1 MSSGNS
7 KVTSKMKTTSGDL
20 RTLKPILP
28 KLNPV
33 VTRVIEINAPAMQMC
48 KCFVCDERVISSGV
62 PLLQSTTQVSNTDLP
77 TKIGQLMG
85 EKFMVVVSADDVLCR
100 KCHALVNHVDKLES
114 DLLLVKRSL
123 RNHLKKK
130 YGLNDDIKETE
141 TVKVENEVEME
152 YTFVQDVESEED
164 HEPQSKKPKQSRPV
178 RFRAIK
184 PKPPGSVQL
193 LKCPSCN
200 FITTEPDLLSCHR
213 VVCTAM
219 AYKCT
224 MCDKK
229 FDSQKMI
236 RNHKIEA
243 HLTKWICHF
252 CNISFNEEKKFTLH
266 MKNHLGDRLN
276 NKTVKI
282 KTDEGKKEKVTLSFK
297 CPHCPE
303 SFEAFSQ
310 LQIHLVNHTSS
321 VTFRCVRCDIGFQ
334 NKLELIEHVKTHDEG
349 TPEEYILP
357 GSPEEG
363 KETAETLYSCSE
375 CSINFIQ
382 EDLYL
387 RHLSMHQEMEPVE
400 QTEQS
405 DMNLF
410 PEEGEKNASKPEKE
424 EFECPNCGEKKEDSE
439 TLEMHRLTE
448 CLGLEKKTVNEVKD
462 VSESEYQENAG
473 EEASHLELNQL
484 LYVNSLNVQLVDGNV
499 VFQNATDAKGEI
511 ENSENDANANSK
523 SVEDILENMFQVKD
537 EDSGK
542 MGEEAEGE
550 VPENELQVSDLKQG
564 KNKTFMCAVCSF
576 ATQNLGALKKHFVE
590 AHEAFKC
597 WICKKDFQMEDLR
610 KHLAEEHGTSTV
622 SVQSKTYNCVHCSEK
637 FTNRRALHLHEVKH
651 PENLN
656 IQCPDCG
663 EKFARDK
670 FLNEHRE
677 AAHTVAHCRVCNK
690 SFGNVK
696 QLKSHEARH
705 AKSDKT
711 QFKCTDCDRI
721 FQTPTGL
728 RHHKAIHTGEFK
740 YKCEFCGKGF
750 VARVRYEEHRAS
762 HTKEERYSCE
772 ICGKKFS
779 FQATYWIH
787 RKWHDNPTPYK
798 CEYCGRLFKH
808 SSLLSVHKRKHTGER
823 PYECPHCDQSFTV
836 GNTLKRHLMLHTG
849 LFPFTC
855 QICDQGFSG
864 KHKMALHMSKV
875 HQDNSLLEQQ
885 SQKKPS
891 EYKMVVKQE
900 PEKTE
905 TVTEETDQ
913 SQQNQTWILTEN
925 DNNRSQML
933 TIQTAE
939 GENIPCTLLTD
950 DIIGNIVN
958 TDNRIVEIIPY
969 DTIKAESVED
979 GNEVGFILMNQTD
992 RSNLGMISED
1002 ETFIDQSQVF
1012 NGECLKKDEVETV
1025 IPQSTQMKH
1034 IVYSKGEN
1042 GPQETNVESSENMV
1056 QGFAS

>member
-1 MSSGNS
+1 MY
-7 KVTSKMKTTSGDL
+7 
-20 RTLKPILP
+20 
-28 KLNPV
+28 
-33 VTRVIEINAPAMQMC
+33 
-48 KCFVCDERVISSGV
+48 
-62 PLLQSTTQVSNTDLP
+62 
-77 TKIGQLMG
+77 
-85 EKFMVVVSADDVLCR
+85 
-100 KCHALVNHVDKLES
+100 
-114 DLLLVKRSL
+114 LVKKKISQKKNL
-123 RNHLKKK
+123 FHFSEILK
-130 YGLNDDIKETE
+130 N
-141 TVKVENEVEME
+141 ENEVEME
-152 YTFVQDVESEED
+152 YALVQDVESEED
-164 HEPQSKKPKQSRPV
+164 HEPQAKKLKQTRPV

-200 FITTEPDLLSCHR
+200 FLTTEPDLLAGHR
-213 VVCTAM
+213 VVCSAM

-252 CNISFNEEKKFTLH
+252 CNISFNEEKKFTVH

-276 NKTVKI
+276 NKAVKI
-282 KTDEGKKEKVTLSFK
+282 KADEEKKEKIVPNFK
-297 CPHCPE
+297 CQHCPE

-321 VTFRCVRCDIGFQ
+321 VTFKCVRCDIGFQ
-334 NKLELIEHVKTHDEG
+334 NKLELIEHVKSHDESV
-349 TPEEYILP
+349 PEEYILP
-357 GSPEEG
+357 GSPEEAR
-363 KETAETLYSCSE
+363 ETTETLFSCPE
-375 CSINFIQ
+375 CSINFLQ

-387 RHLSMHQEMEPVE
+387 QHLSMHQAMDPAE
-400 QTEQS
+400 QTEGEL
-405 DMNLF
+405 NLF
-410 PEEGEKNASKPEKE
+410 TEEGAKNGSKSE
-424 EFECPNCGEKKEDSE
+424 EREFVCPNCGEKKEDAE

-448 CLGLEKKTVNEVKD
+448 CLGAEKKPGNEVKE
-462 VSESEYQENAG
+462 VSESEFQENPG

-499 VFQNATDAKGEI
+499 VFQNATDDKTEI
-511 ENSENDANANSK
+511 ANCESEADANSK

-537 EDSGK
+537 EEKGK
-542 MGEEAEGE
+542 NEEGE
-550 VPENELQVSDLKQG
+550 RSEVTETELHVNDLKQG
-564 KNKTFMCAVCSF
+564 KNKTFVCAECSF
-576 ATQNLGALKKHFVE
+576 TTQNLAALKQHFVE
-590 AHEAFKC
+590 VHEAFKC
-597 WICKKDFQMEDLR
+597 WICKKNFQMEELR
-610 KHLAEEHGTSTV
+610 KHLATEHGTNAV
-622 SVQSKTYNCVHCSEK
+622 GLQSKTYTCVHCSEK

-677 AAHTVAHCRVCNK
+677 ASHTISHCRVCNK
-690 SFGNVK
+690 AFGNVK
-696 QLKSHEARH
+696 QLKSHETRH

-711 QFKCTDCDRI
+711 QFKCTDCNRI

-849 LFPFTC
+849 VFPFTC

-864 KHKMALHMSKV
+864 KHKMAMHMSKV

-885 SQKKPS
+885 SQKKPA

-905 TVTEETDQ
+905 ST
-913 SQQNQTWILTEN
+913 SQNQTWILAEN
-925 DNNRSQML
+925 ENNGSQML
-933 TIQTAE
+933 TIQTEE
-939 GENIPCTLLTD
+939 GENIPCALLTD
-950 DIIGNIVN
+950 DVIGNIVN
-958 TDNRIVEIIPY
+958 TNNRIVEIIPY
-969 DTIKAESVED
+969 DSIKTENVDD
-979 GNEVGFILMNQTD
+979 GSGVGFILMNQPD
-992 RSNLGMISED
+992 RSSLGMVSED
-1002 ETFIDQSQVF
+1002 EEFGEHSQVY
-1012 NGECLKKDEVETV
+1012 NGECLKA
-1025 IPQSTQMKH
+1025 
-1034 IVYSKGEN
+1034 
-1042 GPQETNVESSENMV
+1042 ETNGNQEPMTSNEPRIDIVPSEDFIKTEENDSRETRIRSSENMAEEFV
-1056 QGFAS
+1056 SGL

>member
-1 MSSGNS
+1 M
-7 KVTSKMKTTSGDL
+7 
-20 RTLKPILP
+20 
-28 KLNPV
+28 
-33 VTRVIEINAPAMQMC
+33 E
-48 KCFVCDERVISSGV
+48 F
-62 PLLQSTTQVSNTDLP
+62 
-77 TKIGQLMG
+77 
-85 EKFMVVVSADDVLCR
+85 
-100 KCHALVNHVDKLES
+100 ALVRDGE
-114 DLLLVKRSL
+114 
-123 RNHLKKK
+123 
-130 YGLNDDIKETE
+130 I
-141 TVKVENEVEME
+141 
-152 YTFVQDVESEED
+152 EED
-164 HEPQSKKPKQSRPV
+164 PEPQTKRLKQGNRTV

-193 LKCPSCN
+193 LKCQSCN
-200 FITTEPDLLSCHR
+200 FITTEQDLLSCHR
-213 VVCTAM
+213 LVCSAM

-252 CNISFNEEKKFTLH
+252 CNISFNEEKKFTVH

-276 NKTVKI
+276 SKTI
-282 KTDEGKKEKVTLSFK
+282 KTKVEECKKEKAVLTFK
-297 CPHCPE
+297 CPHCAE

-321 VTFRCVRCDIGFQ
+321 VTFKCVRCDIGFQ
-334 NKLELIEHVKTHDEG
+334 NKLELINHVKTHENETMAEDS
-349 TPEEYILP
+349 ILP
-357 GSPEEG
+357 GSPEDT
-363 KETAETLYSCSE
+363 KEALETIFSCPI
-375 CSINFIQ
+375 CSISFLQ

-387 RHLSMHQEMEPVE
+387 QHLSMHQEMEPVE
-400 QTEQS
+400 QSEQNEL
-405 DMNLF
+405 NLF
-410 PEEGEKNASKPEKE
+410 VEDNDKKNITKREEPDFDFPNGE
-424 EFECPNCGEKKEDSE
+424 EKKNDETE
-439 TLEMHRLTE
+439 TLELRHSLTDSS
-448 CLGLEKKTVNEVKD
+448 LDMQKKTVNEEVP
-462 VSESEYQENAG
+462 ESEFQENAG

-499 VFQNATDAKGEI
+499 IFQNATTNDKI
-511 ENSENDANANSK
+511 KIDNSESEANANDK
-523 SVEDILENMFQVKD
+523 SVEDIIENMFQVKD
-537 EDSGK
+537 EEKQNNDVD
-542 MGEEAEGE
+542 ETEG
-550 VPENELQVSDLKQG
+550 NEITERKLEISDLQEGQG
-564 KNKTFMCAVCSF
+564 KTFVCAECSF
-576 ATQNLGALKKHFVE
+576 STSTLAALKQHFVS

-597 WICKKDFQMEDLR
+597 WICKKNFQMDELK
-610 KHLAEEHGTSTV
+610 KHLATEHGANAVTL
-622 SVQSKTYNCVHCSEK
+622 QSKSYTCVHCSEK
-637 FTNRRALHLHEVKH
+637 FTNRRALHLHEIKH

-677 AAHTVAHCRVCNK
+677 IAHTVSHCRVCNK
-690 SFGNVK
+690 AFGNVK

-849 LFPFTC
+849 VFPFTC

-875 HQDNSLLEQQ
+875 HNDNSLLGQQ
-885 SQKKPS
+885 TQKKPT
-891 EYKMVVKQE
+891 EYKMVVKDTKK
-900 PEKTE
+900 PEVDNATL
-905 TVTEETDQ
+905 
-913 SQQNQTWILTEN
+913 QNQTWVLKEN
-925 DNNRSQML
+925 DNSGSQML
-933 TIQTAE
+933 TIQTEE

-950 DIIGNIVN
+950 DMIGNIVN
-958 TDNRIVEIIPY
+958 TNNRIVEIIPY
-969 DTIKAESVED
+969 DSIKGED
-979 GNEVGFILMNQTD
+979 DVDDEGNEVGFILMNQTD
-992 RSNLGMISED
+992 ESALGMVNNNED
-1002 ETFIDQSQVF
+1002 EDFKDSSTHGY
-1012 NGECLKKDEVETV
+1012 NGECTKVDIDSVEGMDSGNS
-1025 IPQSTQMKH
+1025 QSQPCNSFVK
-1034 IVYSKGEN
+1034 
-1042 GPQETNVESSENMV
+1042 VEHVDVKEGSMESVENMSEEFV
-1056 QGFAS
+1056 SVL

>member
-1 MSSGNS
+1 M
-7 KVTSKMKTTSGDL
+7 
-20 RTLKPILP
+20 
-28 KLNPV
+28 
-33 VTRVIEINAPAMQMC
+33 E
-48 KCFVCDERVISSGV
+48 F
-62 PLLQSTTQVSNTDLP
+62 
-77 TKIGQLMG
+77 
-85 EKFMVVVSADDVLCR
+85 
-100 KCHALVNHVDKLES
+100 ALVRDGE
-114 DLLLVKRSL
+114 
-123 RNHLKKK
+123 
-130 YGLNDDIKETE
+130 I
-141 TVKVENEVEME
+141 
-152 YTFVQDVESEED
+152 EED
-164 HEPQSKKPKQSRPV
+164 PEPQTKRLKQGNRTI

-193 LKCPSCN
+193 LKCQSCN
-200 FITTEPDLLSCHR
+200 FITTEQDLLSCHR
-213 VVCTAM
+213 LVCSAM

-252 CNISFNEEKKFTLH
+252 CNISFNEEKKFTVH

-276 NKTVKI
+276 SKTI
-282 KTDEGKKEKVTLSFK
+282 KTKVEECKKEKAVLTFK
-297 CPHCPE
+297 CPHCAE

-321 VTFRCVRCDIGFQ
+321 VTFKCVRCDIGFQ
-334 NKLELIEHVKTHDEG
+334 NKLELINHISDLQEGQGKTFVC
-349 TPEEYILP
+349 
-357 GSPEEG
+357 
-363 KETAETLYSCSE
+363 AE
-375 CSINFIQ
+375 CSF
-382 EDLYL
+382 
-387 RHLSMHQEMEPVE
+387 S
-400 QTEQS
+400 TS
-405 DMNLF
+405 
-410 PEEGEKNASKPEKE
+410 
-424 EFECPNCGEKKEDSE
+424 
-439 TLEMHRLTE
+439 TL
-448 CLGLEKKTVNEVKD
+448 
-462 VSESEYQENAG
+462 A
-473 EEASHLELNQL
+473 A
-484 LYVNSLNVQLVDGNV
+484 
-499 VFQNATDAKGEI
+499 
-511 ENSENDANANSK
+511 
-523 SVEDILENMFQVKD
+523 
-537 EDSGK
+537 
-542 MGEEAEGE
+542 
-550 VPENELQVSDLKQG
+550 LKQ
-564 KNKTFMCAVCSF
+564 
-576 ATQNLGALKKHFVE
+576 HFVS

-597 WICKKDFQMEDLR
+597 WICKKNFQMDELK
-610 KHLAEEHGTSTV
+610 KHLATEHGANAVTL
-622 SVQSKTYNCVHCSEK
+622 QSKSYTCVHCSEK
-637 FTNRRALHLHEVKH
+637 FTNRRALHLHEIKH

-677 AAHTVAHCRVCNK
+677 VAHTVSHCRVCNK
-690 SFGNVK
+690 AFGNVK

-849 LFPFTC
+849 VFPFTC

-875 HQDNSLLEQQ
+875 HNDNSLLGQQ
-885 SQKKPS
+885 TQKKPT
-891 EYKMVVKQE
+891 EYKMVVKDTKKSE
-900 PEKTE
+900 VDATL
-905 TVTEETDQ
+905 
-913 SQQNQTWILTEN
+913 QNQTWVLKEN
-925 DNNRSQML
+925 DNSGSQML
-933 TIQTAE
+933 TIQTEE

-950 DIIGNIVN
+950 DMIGNIVN
-958 TDNRIVEIIPY
+958 TNNRIVEIIPY
-969 DTIKAESVED
+969 DSIKGED
-979 GNEVGFILMNQTD
+979 DVDDEGNEVGFILMNQTD
-992 RSNLGMISED
+992 ESALGIVNNNED
-1002 ETFIDQSQVF
+1002 EDFKDSSTHGY
-1012 NGECLKKDEVETV
+1012 NGECTKVDIDSVEGMDSGNS
-1025 IPQSTQMKH
+1025 QSQPCDSFVK
-1034 IVYSKGEN
+1034 
-1042 GPQETNVESSENMV
+1042 VEHVDVKEGSMESVENMSEEFV
-1056 QGFAS
+1056 SVL

>member
-1 MSSGNS
+1 MN
-7 KVTSKMKTTSGDL
+7 
-20 RTLKPILP
+20 
-28 KLNPV
+28 
-33 VTRVIEINAPAMQMC
+33 E
-48 KCFVCDERVISSGV
+48 
-62 PLLQSTTQVSNTDLP
+62 
-77 TKIGQLMG
+77 
-85 EKFMVVVSADDVLCR
+85 
-100 KCHALVNHVDKLES
+100 
-114 DLLLVKRSL
+114 
-123 RNHLKKK
+123 
-130 YGLNDDIKETE
+130 ETE
-141 TVKVENEVEME
+141 YFFFFTFLDILRSDNEVEME
-152 YTFVQDVESEED
+152 FAVVQEIESEED
-164 HEPQSKKPKQSRPV
+164 PEPQAKKLKPSKPV

-200 FITTEPDLLSCHR
+200 FITTESDLFSCHR
-213 VVCTAM
+213 LVCSAM

-243 HLTKWICHF
+243 HLSKWICHF
-252 CNISFNEEKKFTLH
+252 CNISFKEEKKFTVH

-276 NKTVKI
+276 NKVE
-282 KTDEGKKEKVTLSFK
+282 EGKKDKTMLSFK
-297 CPHCPE
+297 CPHCSE
-303 SFEAFSQ
+303 NFEAFSQ

-321 VTFRCVRCDIGFQ
+321 VTFKCVRCNIGFQ
-334 NKLELIEHVKTHDEG
+334 TKLELIEHVKCHDD
-349 TPEEYILP
+349 EYILP
-357 GSPEEG
+357 GSPEEM
-363 KETAETLYSCSE
+363 KKATETLFSCPV
-375 CSINFIQ
+375 CSLNFLQ
-382 EDLYL
+382 EDVYL
-387 RHLSMHQEMEPVE
+387 EHLNIHREVE
-400 QTEQS
+400 ERPAEETETQ
-405 DMNLF
+405 MNLF
-410 PEEGEKNASKPEKE
+410 EEGTDSKNGPKSDEVV
-424 EFECPNCGEKKEDSE
+424 FECSNCGEKKEDAE

-448 CLGLEKKTVNEVKD
+448 CLGLEKKSVNEVKE
-462 VSESEYQENAG
+462 VSETDFQENAG

-499 VFQNATDAKGEI
+499 FQSATGGKNDI
-511 ENSENDANANSK
+511 VNSENEANCK

-537 EDSGK
+537 EDKQEQEEQDGK
-542 MGEEAEGE
+542 NVAETE
-550 VPENELQVSDLKQG
+550 QNNDNKTKKKTYVCIECSFTTQSLATLKQ
-564 KNKTFMCAVCSF
+564 
-576 ATQNLGALKKHFVE
+576 HFVD

-597 WICKKDFQMEDLR
+597 WICKKTFPMDKLK
-610 KHLAEEHGTSTV
+610 KHLASEHGTNSFPNQTKAY
-622 SVQSKTYNCVHCSEK
+622 SCIHCSEK
-637 FTNRRALHLHEVKH
+637 FPNRRALHLHEVTH

-677 AAHTVAHCRVCNK
+677 ATHSVSHCRVCNK
-690 SFGNVK
+690 AFGNIK

-711 QFKCTDCDRI
+711 QLKCSDCDRI

-750 VARVRYEEHRAS
+750 VARLRYEEHRAS

-849 LFPFTC
+849 VFPFTC

-875 HQDNSLLEQQ
+875 HQDNSMLEQQ

-891 EYKMVVKQE
+891 EYKMVVKQDE
-900 PEKTE
+900 VRKG
-905 TVTEETDQ
+905 EET
-913 SQQNQTWILTEN
+913 SENQTWILTDN
-925 DNNRSQML
+925 DNTRSQLL
-933 TIQTAE
+933 TIQTEE

-950 DIIGNIVN
+950 EMIGNMVN
-958 TDNRIVEIIPY
+958 TSSRIVEIIPY
-969 DTIKAESVED
+969 DAIKTENAED
-979 GNEVGFILMNQTD
+979 GNEVNFILTNQHDGST
-992 RSNLGMISED
+992 LGM
-1002 ETFIDQSQVF
+1002 V
-1012 NGECLKKDEVETV
+1012 CDEVFGE
-1025 IPQSTQMKH
+1025 SR
-1034 IVYSKGEN
+1034 VYNGVSLKTDGANDTGIMVSSVQIENNSEESK
-1042 GPQETNVESSENMV
+1042 ESDAKRESIEEDFV
-1056 QGFAS
+1056 SRL